1 MTVVTYPA
9 MPYLRR
15 LTAVNGWRHELI
27 RDEHGDPA
35 VLVAVRVGATWTDSV
50 VIEGED
56 RAVAMRHRT
65 DSDRLIVPAGL
76 SGGSGA
82 VTMCSLSCSSYS
94 AGSGSPWTPAGRG
107 GTTERT
113 SGPVPPPAGH
123 WLSRIP
129 SRLPGGPPV
138 PPAAADAR
146 RAAAGSIPPVLDSHL
161 IEPGMTR

>member
-1 MTVVTYPA
+1 VVAESYAGSDSRDCGDLPGH
-9 MPYLRR
+9 
-15 LTAVNGWRHELI
+15 AVSAAPHGRDGWRHELI
-27 RDEHGDPA
+27 RDEHGNPA

-107 GTTERT
+107 GM
-113 SGPVPPPAGH
+113 P
-123 WLSRIP
+123 
-129 SRLPGGPPV
+129 
-138 PPAAADAR
+138 
-146 RAAAGSIPPVLDSHL
+146 
-161 IEPGMTR
+161 